1 MMPDSDQSSK
11 YKALTTSHSFP
22 WYPWVASIPPL
33 CMCHIPCESNLLPL
47 LLNSLRLDDSG
58 MYHTQ
63 GEGGPAGDEAPNP
76 VTDGDKSAAVELAK
90 AEGAKP
96 TDFNKYSKASV
107 YAKPSLPF
115 DIGFIRDSTIQT
127 KNA

>member
-1 MMPDSDQSSK
+1 
-11 YKALTTSHSFP
+11 
-22 WYPWVASIPPL
+22 
-33 CMCHIPCESNLLPL
+33 
-47 LLNSLRLDDSG
+47 

-63 GEGGPAGDEAPNP
+63 GEGGSASDEAPKTINNSS
-76 VTDGDKSAAVELAK
+76 DDKSTAVELAK
-90 AEGAKP
+90 AEGAKAS
-96 TDFNKYSKASV
+96 DFNKYSKASI